1 MRRMAVAN
9 RPGLFT
15 PKPTDTLVAEAQE
28 RGQSLKRVV
37 GLLDLSALGL
47 GAIIGTGIFVILG
60 EAIGTTG
67 PAVILAFVLAG
78 LTCAFSALSYAEM
91 ASTIPVSGSA
101 YTYAYATMGELVA
114 WIIGWDLILE
124 YGVSVAAVAVGW
136 GGYLSELFDT
146 LFGFS
151 LPDAISQP
159 PGEGGTVNLPAAFL
173 VLAVAGVLMLGIR
186 ETARTNTIMVV
197 IKLAVLVL
205 FIVLAFTAFKS
216 DNLSPFMPGGFS
228 SVSSAAA
235 LIFFAYIG
243 FDAISTS
250 GEETKKPQRDLP
262 IAILGA
268 LFVATILYILVA
280 LAASGAL
287 PYTDLE
293 GSEAPLAVVLDEG
306 AGISWGATLI
316 SVGALIAI
324 TSVVLTVLYGQT
336 RIMFAMSRDGLV
348 PEKMASLSERRR
360 TPVFTTMLFGGLIAI
375 IAALVPL
382 TTIAELVNIGTL
394 FAFFIVNIGVMVLRR
409 TRPELDRGFRVPAV
423 WVCAPIG
430 AALCIYLMTK
440 QPLDTWLRF
449 FGWMALGLLIYFFY
463 GRKHSKLRRGMLGG
477 DDEQASPATREFG
490 RG

>member
-1 MRRMAVAN
+1 MAVAN
-9 RPGLFT
+9 RPGIFT

-60 EAIGTTG
+60 EAIGGTG

-91 ASTIPVSGSA
+91 ASTIPVAGSA
-101 YTYAYATMGELVA
+101 YTYSYATMGELVA
-114 WIIGWDLILE
+114 WIIGWDLLLE

-136 GGYLSELFDT
+136 GGYLNELFDT
-146 LFGFS
+146 VFGFT

-159 PGEGGTVNLPAAFL
+159 PGEGGVVNLPAAFL
-173 VLAVAGVLMLGIR
+173 VLAVAGLLMIGIR
-186 ETARTNTIMVV
+186 ETARSNTIMVF
-197 IKLAVLVL
+197 IKISVLIL
-205 FIVLAFTAFKS
+205 FIVLAFTAFNS
-216 DNLSPFMPGGFS
+216 DNLSPFMPEGFS

-250 GEETKKPQRDLP
+250 GEETRKPQRDLP

-268 LFVATILYILVA
+268 LFVATVLYILVA

-287 PYTDLE
+287 PYTELA
-293 GSEAPLAVVLDEG
+293 GSEAPLADVLDKG

-348 PEKMASLSERRR
+348 PEKMASVSENRR

-394 FAFFIVNIGVMVLRR
+394 FAFLLVNIGVMILRR

-423 WVCAPIG
+423 WICAPIG
-430 AALCIYLMTK
+430 GALCIYLMTK

-449 FGWMALGLLIYFFY
+449 IVWMAIGFVIYFAY
-463 GRKHSKLRRGMLGG
+463 GRKHSKLRLGLLKG
-477 DDEQASPATREFG
+477 EGEQASPATKEFG

>member
-1 MRRMAVAN
+1 MAVAN

-15 PKPTDTLVAEAQE
+15 PKPADTLVAEAQE

-60 EAIGTTG
+60 EAIGGTG
-67 PAVILAFVLAG
+67 PAIVLAFVLAG

-91 ASTIPVSGSA
+91 ASTIPVAGSA
-101 YTYAYATMGELVA
+101 YTYSYATMGELVA

-124 YGVSVAAVAVGW
+124 YGVAVAAVAVGW
-136 GGYLSELFDT
+136 GGYLSELLDT
-146 LFGFS
+146 VFGIT
-151 LPDAISQP
+151 LPEAISQP

-173 VLAVAGVLMLGIR
+173 VLAVAALLIVGIR
-186 ETARTNTIMVV
+186 ETARTNTVMVF
-197 IKLAVLVL
+197 IKVGVLIL
-205 FIVLAFTAFKS
+205 FIVLAFSAFES
-216 DNLSPFMPGGFS
+216 DNLSPFMPEGFS

-250 GEETKKPQRDLP
+250 GEETRKPQRDMP

-268 LFVATILYILVA
+268 LFVATVLYILVA

-287 PYTDLE
+287 PYTELE
-293 GSEAPLAVVLDEG
+293 GSEAPLADVLDEG

-316 SVGALIAI
+316 SIGALIAI

-348 PEKMASLSERRR
+348 PERMASVSKRQ
-360 TPVFTTMLFGGLIAI
+360 TPVFTTVVFAGLIAV

-394 FAFFIVNIGVMVLRR
+394 FAFFLVNIGVLVLRR
-409 TRPELDRGFRVPAV
+409 TRPDLDRGFKVPWA
-423 WVCAPIG
+423 WVLCPIG

-449 FGWMALGLLIYFFY
+449 IGWMAIGLLIYFVY
-463 GRKHSKLRRGMLGG
+463 GRKHSKLRRGLVGG
-477 DDEQASPATREFG
+477 DDGEPASPATREFG

>member
-1 MRRMAVAN
+1 
-9 RPGLFT
+9 
-15 PKPTDTLVAEAQE
+15 
-28 RGQSLKRVV
+28 
-37 GLLDLSALGL
+37 
-47 GAIIGTGIFVILG
+47 
-60 EAIGTTG
+60 
-67 PAVILAFVLAG
+67 
-78 LTCAFSALSYAEM
+78 
-91 ASTIPVSGSA
+91 
-101 YTYAYATMGELVA
+101 
-114 WIIGWDLILE
+114 
-124 YGVSVAAVAVGW
+124 
-136 GGYLSELFDT
+136 
-146 LFGFS
+146 
-151 LPDAISQP
+151 
-159 PGEGGTVNLPAAFL
+159 
-173 VLAVAGVLMLGIR
+173 MLGIR
-186 ETARTNTIMVV
+186 ESARANTVMVV
-197 IKLAVLVL
+197 IKLAVLIL
-205 FIVLAFTAFKS
+205 FCVLAFTAFNS
-216 DNLSPFMPGGFS
+216 DNLSPFMPEGFS

-268 LFVATILYILVA
+268 LFVATVLYILVA
-280 LAASGAL
+280 LASSGAL

-316 SVGALIAI
+316 SIGALIAI

-348 PEKMASLSERRR
+348 PDKMASLSERRR

-477 DDEQASPATREFG
+477 DDDQASPATREFG